1 MQCDSYRGCH
11 DFKTIQERAE
21 GLSTI
26 TKNST
31 GRGEPKH
38 SKFCGGIFV
47 CMCIVALF
55 DVGRWVHEQINI
67 AYLN

>member
-1 MQCDSYRGCH
+1 VQCDSCGGCH
-11 DFKTIQERAE
+11 DFTTIQARAE

-26 TKNST
+26 TRNSI

-38 SKFCGGIFV
+38 SKFCGGFFV

-55 DVGRWVHEQINI
+55 DIGKCVHE
-67 AYLN
+67 